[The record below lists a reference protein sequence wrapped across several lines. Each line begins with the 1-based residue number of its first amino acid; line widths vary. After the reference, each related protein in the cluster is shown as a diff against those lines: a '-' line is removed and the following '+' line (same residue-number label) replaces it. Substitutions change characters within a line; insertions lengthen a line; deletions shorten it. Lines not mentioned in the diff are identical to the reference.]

1 MAPITIKFVNVHRG
15 MEKYLFRYEF
25 FMNNFMCTLRK
36 LWDSFEHLINFD
48 KNITE
53 KYFVI
58 IN

>member
-1 MAPITIKFVNVHRG
+1 MAPITIKFDRG
-15 MEKYLFRYEF
+15 MEKYLFLYEF

-53 KYFVI
+53 NI
-58 IN
+58 SL